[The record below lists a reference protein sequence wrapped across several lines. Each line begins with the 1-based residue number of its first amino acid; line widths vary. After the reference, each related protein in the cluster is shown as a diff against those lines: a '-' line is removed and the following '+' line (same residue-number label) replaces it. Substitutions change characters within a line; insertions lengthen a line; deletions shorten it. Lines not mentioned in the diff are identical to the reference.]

1 MYKPGNWI
9 IERRLY
15 CNNR

>member
-1 MYKPGNWI
+1 VKVLY

-15 CNNR
+15 CM

>member
-1 MYKPGNWI
+1 MYKSGNWI

>member
-1 MYKPGNWI
+1 MATFGRRI

-15 CNNR
+15 LFS